1 MNFEKSRRLLS
12 FMRRAVDD
20 YEMIKDG
27 DRIAVGI
34 SGGKDSMALVCIMNE
49 LRRFYPHKFELV
61 AITIDTGFEGMD
73 FTPLREFFAE
83 MGIEYIIE
91 KTNIAEIV
99 FNVRK
104 ESNPCSLCANM
115 RRGALH
121 NVAVNAGCNKLALGH
136 HFDDV
141 IDTFM
146 LNLIY
151 EGRIGCFSPVTYL
164 SNRDITMIRPM
175 IYAKESDIKY
185 FMKQNNVPM
194 VKSTC
199 PEDKHTK
206 REDVKKLID
215 SIESDNEGFRHR
227 IFTAIQNG
235 NIDGFHLPEKNRR
248 NKF

>member
-1 MNFEKSRRLLS
+1 
-12 FMRRAVDD
+12 
-20 YEMIKDG
+20 
-27 DRIAVGI
+27 
-34 SGGKDSMALVCIMNE
+34 
-49 LRRFYPHKFELV
+49 
-61 AITIDTGFEGMD
+61 
-73 FTPLREFFAE
+73 
-83 MGIEYIIE
+83 
-91 KTNIAEIV
+91 
-99 FNVRK
+99 
-104 ESNPCSLCANM
+104 
-115 RRGALH
+115 
-121 NVAVNAGCNKLALGH
+121 
-136 HFDDV
+136 
-141 IDTFM
+141 M

-185 FMKQNNVPM
+185 FMKHNCVPV

-215 SIESDNEGFRHR
+215 NIEADNEGFRHR

-235 NIDGFHLPEKNRR
+235 NVDGFHPPEKNRR

>member
-1 MNFEKSRRLLS
+1 MNFERSRRLLS
-12 FMRRAVDD
+12 FLRRAVDD

-34 SGGKDSMALVCIMNE
+34 SGGKDSMALACIMNE
-49 LRRFYPHKFELV
+49 LGRFYPQKFEIV
-61 AITIDTGFEGMD
+61 AITVDTGFDGMD
-73 FTPLREFFAE
+73 FSPLKDFFAE

-91 KTNIAEIV
+91 KTNISEVV
-99 FNVRK
+99 FNIRK

-121 NVAVNAGCNKLALGH
+121 NAAVSAGCNKLALGH

-185 FMKQNNVPM
+185 FMKQNDIPI

-215 SIESDNEGFRHR
+215 SIEADNEGFRHR

-235 NIDGFHLPEKNRR
+235 NIDGFHPPEKNRR

>member
-1 MNFEKSRRLLS
+1 MNFDRARRLLS
-12 FMRRAVDD
+12 FLRRAVDD
-20 YEMIKDG
+20 YEMIKEG

-34 SGGKDSMALVCIMNE
+34 SGGKDSMALVCILNE
-49 LRRFYPHKFELV
+49 LRRFYPQKFDIV
-61 AITIDTGFEGMD
+61 AITVDTGFEGMD
-73 FTPLREFFAE
+73 FTPLKIFFE
-83 MGIEYIIE
+83 QMDIEYVVE
-91 KTNIAEIV
+91 KTNIAQVV
-99 FNVRK
+99 FDIRK

-121 NVAVNAGCNKLALGH
+121 NAAVNAGCNKIALGH

-185 FMKQNNVPM
+185 FMKHNCVPI

-215 SIESDNEGFRHR
+215 NIEADNEGFRHR

-235 NIDGFHLPEKNRR
+235 NVDGFHPPEKNRR

>member
-1 MNFEKSRRLLS
+1 MNFERARRLLS
-12 FMRRAVDD
+12 FLRRAVDD
-20 YEMIKDG
+20 YEMIQDG

-49 LRRFYPHKFELV
+49 LRRFYPKYFEIV
-61 AITIDTGFEGMD
+61 AITVDTGFEGMD
-73 FTPLREFFAE
+73 FGPLVDFFKE

-91 KTNIAEIV
+91 KTNIAQVV
-99 FNVRK
+99 FDIRK

-121 NVAVNAGCNKLALGH
+121 NAAVNAGCNKLALGH

-151 EGRIGCFSPVTYL
+151 EGRIGCFSPITYL
-164 SNRDITMIRPM
+164 SNRQISMIRPM

-185 FMKQNNVPM
+185 FMKTNDIPI

-215 SIESDNEGFRHR
+215 SIEADNEGFRHR

-235 NIDGFHLPEKNRR
+235 NIDGFHPPEKNRR

>member
-1 MNFEKSRRLLS
+1 MNFEKARRLLS
-12 FMRRAVDD
+12 FLRRAVDD

-34 SGGKDSMALVCIMNE
+34 SGGKDSMALVCILNE
-49 LRRFYPHKFELV
+49 LRRFYPEKFDIV

-73 FTPLREFFAE
+73 FSPLAEFFKE
-83 MGIEYIIE
+83 MEIEYIVE
-91 KTNIAEIV
+91 KTNIAQVV
-99 FNVRK
+99 FDIRK

-121 NVAVNAGCNKLALGH
+121 NASVNAGCNKIALGH

-146 LNLIY
+146 LNLIH

-164 SNRDITMIRPM
+164 SNRQITMIRPM
-175 IYAKESDIKY
+175 IYAKESDIRY
-185 FMKQNNVPM
+185 FMKNNEVPI

-206 REDVKKLID
+206 REEVKKIID
-215 SIESDNEGFRHR
+215 GIEADNEGFRHR

-235 NIDGFHLPEKNRR
+235 NIDGFHPPEKNRR